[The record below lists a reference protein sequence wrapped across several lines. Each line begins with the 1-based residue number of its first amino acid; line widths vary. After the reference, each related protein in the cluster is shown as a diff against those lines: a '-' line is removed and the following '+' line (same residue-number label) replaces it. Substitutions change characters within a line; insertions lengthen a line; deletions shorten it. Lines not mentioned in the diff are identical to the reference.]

1 MPRIQTLTARLE
13 ALTLTTLSLKL
24 FIIIIIIVMIAIALR
39 PCIHEVSFAVHERT
53 SMLYCN
59 PNFH

>member
-13 ALTLTTLSLKL
+13 ALTLTSLSLKL
-24 FIIIIIIVMIAIALR
+24 LFIIIIVMIAIALR

>member
-24 FIIIIIIVMIAIALR
+24 LFIIIIVMIAIALR